1 MTKLYSQIE
10 SKSLLSALVT
20 SSARVAVLRVFL
32 IDPLRSYYQR
42 QLEAA
47 TGLAIRA
54 VQRELERLS
63 ASGLLYRRMEGKRAY
78 YSIDTGFAGF
88 NDLRGLYLVGADPLD
103 RLRAGLS
110 VEANTHLLFKNKRTN
125 RVLLVT
131 RDGSMPEVLQEID
144 AFKIVT
150 LSTAAFLEKLEH
162 EQKTLQPFLK
172 TGEDLLGR
180 REDIVWRRIEAA
192 GFQVDKGKGIP

>member
-1 MTKLYSQIE
+1 MTKLYRQKE

-32 IDPLRSYYQR
+32 IDPQRSYYQR

-47 TGLAIRA
+47 TGLAIRG

-78 YSIDTGFAGF
+78 YSIDTGFPGF
-88 NDLRGLYLVGADPLD
+88 DELRGLYLAGAEPLD
-103 RLRAGLS
+103 TLRAGLS
-110 VEANTHLLFKNKRTN
+110 VQANTHLLFKNKRTD

-131 RDGSMPEVLQEID
+131 RDGVLPEQLENTD
-144 AFKIVT
+144 TFKVACI
-150 LSTAAFLEKLEH
+150 STTAFLEKLEH
-162 EQKTLQPFLK
+162 EQKTLHPFLK